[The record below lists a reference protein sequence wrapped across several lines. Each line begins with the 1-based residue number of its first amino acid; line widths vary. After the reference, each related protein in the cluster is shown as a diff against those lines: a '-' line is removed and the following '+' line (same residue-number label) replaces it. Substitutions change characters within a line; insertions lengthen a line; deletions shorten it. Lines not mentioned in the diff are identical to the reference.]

1 MTSCHPLPFALRSLQ
16 CTALLFALC
25 SLPFAAAYAQSAT
38 ATLSGT
44 VEDQNGAIV
53 PGAAVTLVNRAT
65 GLQRETV
72 TNDQGSFTIPLLQ
85 PSTYSV
91 TVRREGIAPAHIQ
104 NVVLNVGDQKSLQI
118 QLKAR
123 DINAAGQ
130 AINDADLMKTDAAVG
145 TVV

>member
-1 MTSCHPLPFALRSLQ
+1 MVAGF
-16 CTALLFALC
+16 
-25 SLPFAAAYAQSAT
+25 AQSST

-65 GLQRETV
+65 GLQRETM

-91 TVRREGIAPAHIQ
+91 TVRREGFAPAQIQ
-104 NVVLNVGDQKSLQI
+104 NVVLNVGDLKALKI
-118 QLKAR
+118 QLKAG
-123 DINAAGQ
+123 DVNATVQVTIEAPL
-130 AINDADLMKTDAAVG
+130 IDESPAVG
-145 TVV
+145 TVVDREFVANTT